1 MLRQLLHCMLALALA
16 VAGIGNAGAS
26 GAMLPSDSGGS
37 VDAHAMHSDATAVH
51 GDRAETTDAPAAHAD
66 CGSDCCIGAD
76 TCQCPCVHLVQ
87 DIAFPIEL
95 PARVL
100 TRLPAASAP
109 DCGHPAPTLR
119 DDIRP
124 PIGPA

>member
-1 MLRQLLHCMLALALA
+1 MLRHLLHWMLALTLA
-16 VAGIGNAGAS
+16 VAGVGNAAAS
-26 GAMLPSDSGGS
+26 VAMLESDSGGS
-37 VDAHAMHSDATAVH
+37 VDAHAMHGDATAAH
-51 GDRAETTDAPAAHAD
+51 GEHADTTDARAGHAD

-76 TCQCPCVHLVQ
+76 TCQCPCVHLAQ

-109 DCGHPAPTLR
+109 AYGHPAPALR
-119 DDIRP
+119 GDIRP
-124 PIGPA
+124 PIGQA